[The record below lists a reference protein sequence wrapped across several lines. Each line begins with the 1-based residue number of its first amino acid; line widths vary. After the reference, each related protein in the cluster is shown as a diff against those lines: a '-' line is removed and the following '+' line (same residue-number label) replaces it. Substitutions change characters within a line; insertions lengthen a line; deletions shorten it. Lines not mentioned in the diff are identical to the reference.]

1 MSLPSGTTP
10 STSRY
15 SVNEFVAILTVC
27 TSAKGESCAD
37 RDESAVA
44 ASEIFVYRPEDFT
57 ASERFVGGE
66 GRSAGMSSF
75 ERVMNA
81 QMTRIL

>member
-44 ASEIFVYRPEDFT
+44 AS
-57 ASERFVGGE
+57 
-66 GRSAGMSSF
+66 
-75 ERVMNA
+75 
-81 QMTRIL
+81 